1 MIKAYLIETIKE
13 LETNLCE
20 KQAWSTF
27 ELVEHVGLSLYR
39 QLKKDISKQDK
50 IILVCGF
57 GNNGSDGLSLFEHLY
72 LNGYDVHAYLLEH
85 AWYSPENMRIQT
97 KLKDQN
103 INLKSIKRAED
114 IDWEGDIV
122 VDALFGFGF
131 HGEMRE
137 PLKTIMS
144 QMNASQCRIISID
157 IVSGLHGDSGFI
169 TNACVIAHMTYVVG
183 AYKIGQLI
191 FDGCD
196 VSGTLKLIEV
206 GFDTDYPGIDIYG
219 PHDLKFHLKERKH
232 NVHKYDFKHVL
243 VVGGSPSMM
252 GAPILSSHAA
262 LVGGVGLVSL
272 ATYKPYDVL
281 LRQLPLEIMTPFY
294 ENQVELERILK
305 GKDVVVYGM
314 GVSKDT
320 PPFDHINEL
329 LKGDYSLII
338 DGDGLYWLKAHAQS
352 SDHPN
357 LILTPH
363 LKELSDLLD
372 LPLELVKQDVIRYLK
387 QAQVIYQA
395 TIILKGPVTCVA
407 YKDKMIAYQVGNH
420 ALATAGTGDVFAGLL
435 ASQVALNRN
444 LRQAIENTLMIYHQS
459 AQKAKAKF
467 GAYGVIASD
476 IITGIKE
483 SLVD

>member
-1 MIKAYLIETIKE
+1 MIRAYQIETIKA
-13 LETNLCE
+13 LEVHFCE

-27 ELVEHVGLSLYR
+27 ELVEHVGLSLYK

-85 AWYSPENMRIQT
+85 AWYASENMLMQT
-97 KLKDQN
+97 KLKNQN
-103 INLKSIKRAED
+103 ISFRYIKRAAD
-114 IDWEGDIV
+114 IDWDTDIV
-122 VDALFGFGF
+122 VDALFGFGY
-131 HGEMRE
+131 HGEIKE
-137 PLKTIMS
+137 PIKTIID
-144 QMNASQCRIISID
+144 QMNASQGRIFTID
-157 IVSGLHGDSGFI
+157 IASGLHGDCGFI
-169 TNACVIAHMTYVVG
+169 ANVCVYAHTTYVVG

-196 VSGTLKLIEV
+196 VSGILKLIEV
-206 GFDTDYPGIDIYG
+206 GFDTDYPGIDVYG
-219 PHDLKFHLKERKH
+219 PQDLKLHLKERKH

-294 ENQVELERILK
+294 ENQEELSTILK
-305 GKDVVVYGM
+305 GKDVIVYGM

-320 PPFDHINEL
+320 PPFDYINEL
-329 LKGDYSLII
+329 LKGDYPLII
-338 DGDGLYWLKAHAQS
+338 DGDGLYWLKTYAQAPHHS
-352 SDHPN
+352 N

-372 LPLELVKQDVIRYLK
+372 LPLELIKQDVLGYLK
-387 QAQVIYQA
+387 QAQETYQA
-395 TIILKGPVTCVA
+395 TIILKGPVTCVT
-407 YKDKMIAYQVGNH
+407 YKDKLTAYQVGNH

-435 ASQVALNRN
+435 ASQVALNQN
-444 LRQAIENTLMIYHQS
+444 LQQAIENTLLIYHQS
-459 AQKAKAKF
+459 AQKAKAKY

-476 IITGIKE
+476 IIVGIKE
-483 SLVD
+483 LLVD